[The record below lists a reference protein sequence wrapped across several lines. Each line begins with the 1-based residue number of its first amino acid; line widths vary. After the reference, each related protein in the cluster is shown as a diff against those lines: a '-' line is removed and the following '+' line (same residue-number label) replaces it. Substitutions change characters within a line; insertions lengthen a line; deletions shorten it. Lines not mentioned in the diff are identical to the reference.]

1 MRRKL
6 LFVITTFVLSLI
18 TTSQALAQDS
28 RWKGTS
34 LSDIAAGKQG
44 NFYLYNVGKKM
55 FLSQGG
61 LWGTGTEVSESG
73 LLMQALEPFGDKYYV
88 KTNLLMEADNNTTI
102 AGYLNFAEGEKI
114 KNDTGNFFLDQGKF
128 PCGQWDITAVD
139 GKTKVYTLKVNI
151 TEGTEYNGKTFYLSA
166 ESSSMNVKPTE
177 SDNDVYSQW
186 MFVTLKEI
194 KDDFNNAN
202 DASVSNPTPSSFF
215 FSDPGFY
222 RSDLGISNW
231 TITSS
236 QTALSTDKTNKPLSS
251 DGSEVSVDDNI
262 LPTNA
267 IGSQTTTY
275 TYSLTCKHYRN
286 KYHIGGTDSH
296 NHTIISIEPLYD
308 LKTEGHYRNLT
319 EEPFYDKCGR
329 DHPYGI
335 ASQTL
340 TLINKTSGQ
349 SGYTYYIG
357 NGYILDRHDGTN
369 LDRDLNESVEYWQS
383 PYGKDWTAN
392 IHGQSGIIQ
401 QTISSGT
408 DGWIPGWYKVT
419 CKGFSTDGTGKLFA
433 YSGTTRPNTENDN
446 YQTKTFTNPTET
458 PATYVKASRLIN
470 DGTAAFEQSV
480 LVYVREGED
489 LTFGVEV
496 EGGAE
501 NSWTCFDSFTLGYC
515 GRGELNLIIA
525 EDQESIDYLTKQVD
539 TNKNQTLRL
548 KRDLNTGQ
556 WNSLVLP
563 VNLNA
568 EQVTTAFGGSTKLAK
583 LNRAEGNRIYFELV
597 SLDDKEAKAIEAG
610 QLYIINPQNPMKKGQ
625 PTKFHSQEMQT
636 PAIEDYYTINQ
647 VAFTNAPTAPRVE
660 NELMAGASSDGG
672 RMQMVG
678 TYVAI
683 PKTEVANN
691 PIPAK
696 SYVLSGGKW
705 IYATNGVSKVK
716 GLRGWIETGIGN
728 TSKSL
733 IFNIDGVDEEEVLTG
748 IDGLFVDGA
757 ETNTSIS
764 KTGVY
769 SLSGQKISDN
779 TNLPKGIYIVNG
791 RKMIVK

>member
-18 TTSQALAQDS
+18 SSSQALAQDL
-28 RWKGTS
+28 RWTGTS
-34 LSDIAAGKQG
+34 PENIASENQKY
-44 NFYLYNVGKKM
+44 FYLYNVGKKK
-55 FLSQGG
+55 FLTQGG

-73 LLMQALEPFGDKYYV
+73 LLMQALEPVGDKYYV
-88 KTNLLMEADNNTTI
+88 KTNLLMEASNNTTI
-102 AGYLNFAEGEKI
+102 AGYLNFAEGYRI
-114 KNDTGNFFLDQGKF
+114 KNDTGNFFLDQGTF

-139 GKTKVYTLKVNI
+139 GKKNVYTLKVNI
-151 TEGTEYNGKTFYLSA
+151 TEGTEYNGKTYYLSA
-166 ESSSMNVKPTE
+166 EPASMNVKPTE

-194 KDDFNNAN
+194 QEDFKNAN

-222 RSDLGISNW
+222 RSDLGITNW
-231 TITSS
+231 KITSS

-251 DGSEVSVDDNI
+251 DGSVVSVDDNI

-275 TYSLTCKHYRN
+275 KYSLECTHYW
-286 KYHIGGTDSH
+286 YGSH
-296 NHTIISIEPLYD
+296 TVTIERSVPLYD
-308 LKTEGHYRNLT
+308 LTTVNSPLTLT
-319 EEPFYDKCGR
+319 ENQYIPCGDDR
-329 DHPYGI
+329 RI
-335 ASQTL
+335 RSQQL
-340 TLINKTSGQ
+340 TLSEITTGL

-369 LDRDLNESVEYWQS
+369 LDTDLNESVEYWQS

-408 DGWIPGWYKVT
+408 DGRIPGWYKVT
-419 CKGFSTDGTGKLFA
+419 CKGFSTDGKGKLFA
-433 YSGTTRPNTENDN
+433 YSGTTRPNTENDK
-446 YQTKTFTNPTET
+446 YQTKTFISPTDIPDTEI
-458 PATYVKASRLIN
+458 PDTYVKASRLIN
-470 DGTAAFEQSV
+470 DGTATFEQSV
-480 LVYVREGED
+480 LVYVSEGED

-496 EGGAE
+496 EDGDV

-515 GRGELNLIIA
+515 GLGELNLIIA
-525 EDQESIDYLTKQVD
+525 EDQESIDYLNQQVD
-539 TNKNQTLRL
+539 TKKNQTLRL

-583 LNRAEGNRIYFELV
+583 LKEARGNRIYFELV

-625 PTKFHSQEMQT
+625 PKKFHSQEMKT
-636 PAIEDYYTINQ
+636 PWIEDYYTINQ
-647 VAFTNAPTAPRVE
+647 VSFTSQVDAKVE
-660 NELMAGASSDGG
+660 DNEIIVGATTDDPG
-672 RMQMVG
+672 MQMVG
-678 TYVAI
+678 TYIYINNSDKQDHAI
-683 PKTEVANN
+683 KAN
-691 PIPAK
+691 
-696 SYVLSGGKW
+696 SYFLS
-705 IYATNGVSKVK
+705 NGHWMYTTSGVWSVK
-716 GLRGWIETGIGN
+716 GLRAWIETGKYQT
-728 TSKSL
+728 TSKNL
-733 IFNIDGVDEEEVLTG
+733 IFNIDGVDEEEVSTG

>member
-61 LWGTGTEVSESG
+61 LWGTGTEVSASG
-73 LLMQALEPFGDKYYV
+73 LQMQALESAGSGKYYV
-88 KTNLLMEADNNTTI
+88 KTNLKMEGVDTGT
-102 AGYLNFAEGEKI
+102 AGYLNFAEGYRI
-114 KNDTGNFFLDQGKF
+114 KNDTGNFFLDQSTF

-139 GKTKVYTLKVNI
+139 GKTNVYTLKVTI
-151 TEGTEYNGKTFYLSA
+151 TEGTEYNGKTYYLSA

-194 KDDFNNAN
+194 QEDFKNAD
-202 DASVSNPTPSSFF
+202 DASISNPTPSSFF

-222 RSDLGISNW
+222 RSDLGITSW
-231 TITSS
+231 MITSS
-236 QTALSTDKTNKPLSS
+236 TTPLSINETNKPLSS

-275 TYSLTCKHYRN
+275 IYSLECTHYW
-286 KYHIGGTDSH
+286 YGSH
-296 NHTIISIEPLYD
+296 TVIIKRSEPLYD
-308 LKTEGHYRNLT
+308 LTTVNSPLKLT
-319 EEPFYDKCGR
+319 EDQYIPCGDDR
-329 DHPYGI
+329 RI
-335 ASQTL
+335 KSQQL
-340 TLINKTSGQ
+340 TLSEITSGL

-408 DGWIPGWYKVT
+408 DGWIRGWYKVT

-433 YSGTTRPNTENDN
+433 YSGTTRPNTENDK

-458 PATYVKASRLIN
+458 PDTYVKASRLIN
-470 DGTAAFEQSV
+470 DGTATFEQSV
-480 LVYVREGED
+480 LVYVSEGED

-496 EGGAE
+496 EGGDV

-647 VAFTNAPTAPRVE
+647 VAFTNAPTAPRVK
-660 NELMAGASSDGG
+660 NDLMAGASSDGG
-672 RMQMVG
+672 MMQMVG

-683 PKTEVANN
+683 PKVEGAAN
-691 PIPAK
+691 PIPAN
-696 SYVLSGGKW
+696 SYVLSGGSW
-705 IYATNGVSKVK
+705 MYATNGVNKVK

-733 IFNIDGVDEEEVLTG
+733 IFNIDGVDEEEVSTG

-769 SLSGQKISDN
+769 SLSGQKISDS
-779 TNLPKGIYIVNG
+779 TNLSKGIYIVNG

>member
-61 LWGTGTEVSESG
+61 LWGTGTEVSASG
-73 LLMQALEPFGDKYYV
+73 LQMQALESAGSGKYYV
-88 KTNLLMEADNNTTI
+88 RTNLKIEGGSD
-102 AGYLNFAEGEKI
+102 AGYLNFADGKNI
-114 KNDTGNFFLDQGKF
+114 TNDTGHFFLDQDKFSCGEWKFTEVSGKS
-128 PCGQWDITAVD
+128 
-139 GKTKVYTLKVNI
+139 KVYTMSVQI
-151 TEGTEYNGKTFYLSA
+151 TEGNAEYRNKTYYLSA
-166 ESSSMNVKPTE
+166 ESSSFAVEPTTVANGE
-177 SDNDVYSQW
+177 YSQW
-186 MFVTLKEI
+186 MLVTLKEI
-194 KDDFNNAN
+194 QADFLKADNA
-202 DASVSNPTPSSFF
+202 SISNPTPSSFF

-222 RSDLGISNW
+222 RSDLGITSW

-236 QTALSTDKTNKPLSS
+236 PKALSTSKTNKPLSS
-251 DGSEVSVDDNI
+251 DGSEVSVNGNI

-267 IGSQTTTY
+267 ISSQTTTY
-275 TYSLTCKHYRN
+275 TYSLKCYYYRN
-286 KYHIGGTDSH
+286 SLKFRTNSH
-296 NHTIISIEPLYD
+296 TVTISSKVP
-308 LKTEGHYRNLT
+308 HHNLT
-319 EEPFYDKCGR
+319 TVGSSATLNDEDDFIECGMT
-329 DHPYGI
+329 HSYGI
-335 ASQTL
+335 ASQVL
-340 TLINKTSGQ
+340 TLISTTSGQ
-349 SGYTYYIG
+349 KGYTYYIG

-369 LDRDLNESVEYWQS
+369 LDKDLNESVEYWQS

-401 QTISSGT
+401 QTISSSTG
-408 DGWIPGWYKVT
+408 GWTPGWYKVT
-419 CKGFSTDGTGKLFA
+419 CKGFSNDGKGYLFA
-433 YSGTTRPNTENDN
+433 YSGTCDESNADK
-446 YQTKTFTNPTET
+446 YQKSSFITPESIPT
-458 PATYVKASRLIN
+458 TYVKASRLIN

-480 LVYVREGED
+480 TVYVGDGES

-496 EGGAE
+496 KGGSAS
-501 NSWTCFDSFTLGYC
+501 SWTCFDSFALSYC
-515 GRGELNLIIA
+515 GKGELNLIID
-525 EDQESIDYLTKQVD
+525 ETQTSIDYLNKQVD
-539 TNKNQTLRL
+539 TKKNQTLRL
-548 KRDLNTGQ
+548 RRDLKPGL

-563 VNLNA
+563 VTLNA
-568 EQVTTAFGGSTKLAK
+568 GQVKTAFGNTSIARLKEADQ
-583 LNRAEGNRIYFELV
+583 NRIYFELI
-597 SLDDKEAKAIEAG
+597 SLDDDEATAIEAG

-625 PTKFHSQEMQT
+625 TPKYHSMEIQT

-647 VAFTNAPTAPRVE
+647 VTFTEAATDEKIKNK
-660 NELMAGASSDGG
+660 LMAGASSDGG
-672 RMQMVG
+672 QMQMVG
-678 TYVAI
+678 TYVALS
-683 PKTEVANN
+683 KTDNGN
-691 PIPAK
+691 PIPAN
-696 SYVLSGGKW
+696 SYVLSGGSW
-705 IYATNGVSKVK
+705 MYATNGVNKVQ

-728 TSKSL
+728 TSKGL
-733 IFNIDGVDEEEVLTG
+733 IFNIDGVDEEEVSTG
-748 IDGLFVDGA
+748 IDGLFVNGA

>member
-28 RWKGTS
+28 RWKGAS
-34 LSDIAAGKQG
+34 LSDIAGGKQG

-61 LWGTGTEVSESG
+61 LWGTSTEVSESG
-73 LLMQALEPFGDKYYV
+73 LQMQALRKVSQKSNQYYV
-88 KTNLLMEADNNTTI
+88 QTSLKMETAGNTVP
-102 AGYLNFAEGEKI
+102 GYLNFADGVKI
-114 KNDTGNFFLDQGKF
+114 QNDTGHFFLDQDAY
-128 PCGQWDITAVD
+128 PCGRWTFTEVS
-139 GKTKVYTLKVNI
+139 KNVYTMSVTI
-151 TEGTEYNGKTFYLSA
+151 TEKTSDYYNHTYYLSA
-166 ESSSMNVKPTE
+166 EPSSFAVEPTTGANGE
-177 SDNDVYSQW
+177 YSQW
-186 MFVTLKEI
+186 MLVTLTEI
-194 KDDFNNAN
+194 KEDFNNAEN
-202 DASVSNPTPSSFF
+202 PSVSSPTPAPFF
-215 FSDPGFY
+215 FSCPGFC
-222 RSDLGISNW
+222 RRDLGITEWYIMESKQQL
-231 TITSS
+231 ITD
-236 QTALSTDKTNKPLSS
+236 QINPLSS
-251 DGSEVSVDDNI
+251 DGTEVKSFTDNI
-262 LPTNA
+262 TPSDAFSGN
-267 IGSQTTTY
+267 
-275 TYSLTCKHYRN
+275 SLK
-286 KYHIGGTDSH
+286 
-296 NHTIISIEPLYD
+296 
-308 LKTEGHYRNLT
+308 
-319 EEPFYDKCGR
+319 
-329 DHPYGI
+329 
-335 ASQTL
+335 
-340 TLINKTSGQ
+340 
-349 SGYTYYIG
+349 YTYYIG
-357 NGYILDRHDGTN
+357 NGYIYNIDDN
-369 LDRDLNESVEYWQS
+369 LDPDLNEPPAKYNWQS
-383 PYGKDWTAN
+383 LYGKDWTAN

-401 QTISSGT
+401 QTIPSNT
-408 DGWIPGWYKVT
+408 VGWIPGWYKVT

-458 PATYVKASRLIN
+458 PDTYVKASRLIN
-470 DGTAAFEQSV
+470 DGTATFEQSV
-480 LVYVREGED
+480 LVYVSEGED

-496 EGGAE
+496 EGGDV

-678 TYVAI
+678 TYVALS
-683 PKTEVANN
+683 KTDNGN
-691 PIPAK
+691 PIPAN
-696 SYVLSGGKW
+696 SYVLSGGSW
-705 IYATNGVSKVK
+705 MYATNGVNKVQ

-733 IFNIDGVDEEEVLTG
+733 IFNIDGVDEEEVSTG
-748 IDGLFVDGA
+748 IDGLFVNGA

-769 SLSGQKISDN
+769 SLSGQKISDS

>member
-61 LWGTGTEVSESG
+61 LWGTGTEVSASG
-73 LLMQALEPFGDKYYV
+73 LQMQALESAGSGKYYV
-88 KTNLLMEADNNTTI
+88 RTNLKIEGGSD
-102 AGYLNFAEGEKI
+102 AGYLNFADGKNI
-114 KNDTGNFFLDQGKF
+114 TNDTGHFFLDQDKFSCGEWKFTEVSGKS
-128 PCGQWDITAVD
+128 
-139 GKTKVYTLKVNI
+139 KVYTMSVQI
-151 TEGTEYNGKTFYLSA
+151 TEGNAEYRNKTYYLSA
-166 ESSSMNVKPTE
+166 ESSSFAVEPTTE
-177 SDNDVYSQW
+177 ANGEYSQW
-186 MFVTLKEI
+186 MFVTLSEI
-194 KDDFNNAN
+194 QADFLKADNA
-202 DASVSNPTPSSFF
+202 SISNPTPSSFF

-222 RSDLGISNW
+222 RSDLGITNW
-231 TITSS
+231 KITSS
-236 QTALSTDKTNKPLSS
+236 QKQLSTSKTNVALSSEGNK
-251 DGSEVSVDDNI
+251 VSFSNNI
-262 LPTNA
+262 TPSNA
-267 IGSQTTTY
+267 VSN
-275 TYSLTCKHYRN
+275 N
-286 KYHIGGTDSH
+286 K
-296 NHTIISIEPLYD
+296 
-308 LKTEGHYRNLT
+308 LK
-319 EEPFYDKCGR
+319 
-329 DHPYGI
+329 
-335 ASQTL
+335 
-340 TLINKTSGQ
+340 
-349 SGYTYYIG
+349 YTYYIG
-357 NGYILDRHDGTN
+357 NGYIFDGHGGDN
-369 LDRDLNESVEYWQS
+369 LDTDLNESVDNWQS

-408 DGWIPGWYKVT
+408 AGWTPGWYKVI
-419 CKGFSTDGTGKLFA
+419 CKGFSTDGKGKLFA
-433 YSGTTRPNTENDN
+433 YSGTTRPNTENDK
-446 YQTKTFTNPTET
+446 YHTATFITPESIPT
-458 PATYVKASRLIN
+458 TYVKASRLIN
-470 DGTAAFEQSV
+470 DGTSAFEQSV
-480 LVYVREGED
+480 TVYVGQGES

-496 EGGAE
+496 KGGSAS
-501 NSWTCFDSFTLGYC
+501 SWTCFDSFALSYC
-515 GRGELNLIIA
+515 GKGELNLIIA
-525 EDQESIDYLTKQVD
+525 EDQESIDYLNQQVD
-539 TNKNQTLRL
+539 TKKNQTLRL
-548 KRDLNTGQ
+548 KRALNPGQ

-568 EQVTTAFGGSTKLAK
+568 GQVKTAFGTTKLAK
-583 LNRAEGNRIYFELV
+583 LNGAKENRIYFELV
-597 SLDDKEAKAIEAG
+597 NLDDDAAPAIEAG
-610 QLYIINPQNPMKKGQ
+610 KLYIINPQNEM
-625 PTKFHSQEMQT
+625 PTKQGPKHHSDADAVLT
-636 PAIEDYYTINQ
+636 IEDYYTINQ
-647 VAFTNAPTAPRVE
+647 VTF
-660 NELMAGASSDGG
+660 NEELTESRKKDLLWEGATSDGG
-672 RMQMVG
+672 KMQMVG

-683 PKTEVANN
+683 PKVEGAAN
-691 PIPAK
+691 PIPAN

-705 IYATNGVSKVK
+705 MYATNGVSNVL

-733 IFNIDGVDEEEVLTG
+733 IFNIDGVDEEEVSTG